1 MGLHTIQIKFRNLE
15 IITSFFYLNTRK
27 TVRNL
32 VRLIVRMLMKHNLLV
47 LMLLVAFYS
56 QAQINIIPDTTIVED
71 SLIIEEDSIPVI
83 TWQKFKI
90 QPYFAATY
98 EVAPTPEGLYESL
111 GGEIGFI
118 YNNHW
123 IAGAFGLV
131 YQGEY
136 TQRLVF
142 PNDFELE
149 YQHGGF
155 FLGYT
160 TDSEK
165 RIDLSFVQKVSFG
178 DVLWQYQVDDRDFIK
193 DDIVFINPTIGAD
206 FNLASFIKLN
216 LSLGYRKGFGLDLA
230 GLKDDDFDGFTG
242 SVNVKFGRFNRM
254 KK

>member
-47 LMLLVAFYS
+47 LMLLVCFYS

-90 QPYFAATY
+90 QPYFAANY
-98 EVAPTPEGLYESL
+98 EVAPTPEGLYESF
-111 GGEIGFI
+111 GGEIGLI
-118 YNNHW
+118 YDNHW
-123 IAGAFGLV
+123 IAGVFGLV

-155 FLGYT
+155 FL
-160 TDSEK
+160 
-165 RIDLSFVQKVSFG
+165 RIH
-178 DVLWQYQVDDRDFIK
+178 
-193 DDIVFINPTIGAD
+193 
-206 FNLASFIKLN
+206 
-216 LSLGYRKGFGLDLA
+216 YRL
-230 GLKDDDFDGFTG
+230 
-242 SVNVKFGRFNRM
+242 R
-254 KK
+254 KKN